1 MKSLMK
7 LQSKI
12 NQMFGSEDD
21 GEEMESDSEAEAE
34 GEDAPAGGAAVR
46 RNWDVS
52 KPNARILPS
61 LQCRKQDLESLLRGE
76 RAQAKAH
83 AEPRSLRDLQASLDA
98 GVISPAD
105 FEEQHLLMAEAAR

>member
-76 RAQAKAH
+76 RA
-83 AEPRSLRDLQASLDA
+83 
-98 GVISPAD
+98 
-105 FEEQHLLMAEAAR
+105 